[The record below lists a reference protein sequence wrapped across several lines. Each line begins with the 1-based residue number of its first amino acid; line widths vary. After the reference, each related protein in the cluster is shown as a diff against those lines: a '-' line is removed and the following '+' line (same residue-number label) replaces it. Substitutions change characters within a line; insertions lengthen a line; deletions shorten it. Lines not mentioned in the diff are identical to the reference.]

1 VTPRRERPPDPVG
14 ATPLTDEDLEG
25 LIPTDV
31 ATRGDLDRAELEN
44 IVEARTWA
52 AGRTWKPDTVLDSH
66 TLADLHHRMFGQVWR
81 WAGKWRSRETSI
93 GIAPERIQTELRMLV
108 DDALAWTEFTTYTAD
123 EIAVRFHHRLVFI
136 HPFPNGNG
144 RHARLAADVLMRS
157 LGQPVFTW
165 SQRPGV
171 LPDRKRYREA
181 LQAMDRDREDVT
193 RLLKFARG

>member
-1 VTPRRERPPDPVG
+1 VTPLRPRSPDPLG
-14 ATPLTDEDLEG
+14 ATPLTDDDLAG

-52 AGRTWKPDTVLDSH
+52 VGRTWSPDALLDSQA
-66 TLADLHHRMFGQVWR
+66 LADLHRRMFGQVWR

-108 DDALAWTEFTTYTAD
+108 DDALAWTEFTTYPAD

-144 RHARLAADVLMRS
+144 RHARLAADLLMRS
-157 LGQPVFTW
+157 LGQPAFTW
-165 SQRPGV
+165 SQLPGV

-193 RLLKFARG
+193 RLLDFARG

>member
-1 VTPRRERPPDPVG
+1 MTWRLPGPPDPVG
-14 ATPLTDEDLEG
+14 ATPLTSEDVQG

-31 ATRGDLDRAELEN
+31 ATRGELDRAELEN
-44 IVEARTWA
+44 ILEARTWA
-52 AGRTWKPDTVLDSH
+52 ARRTWKPEGLLDSYA
-66 TLADLHHRMFGQVWR
+66 LADLHRRMFGQVWR
-81 WAGKWRSRETSI
+81 WAGKWRSRETGI
-93 GIAPERIQTELRMLV
+93 GIAHELIQTELRMLV
-108 DDALAWTEFTTYTAD
+108 DDALAWTEITTYPAD

-144 RHARLAADVLMRS
+144 RHARLVADLLARS

-181 LQAMDRDREDVT
+181 LQALDRDRNDVT
-193 RLLKFARG
+193 RLLDFARG